1 MERTRWQ
8 RLSNALDALLDLDGD
23 ARIARLAEI
32 ETEDADF
39 ARDLRNL
46 LAQEHT
52 EDTLLDSPLVTAPPG
67 PREGE
72 QVGPYRLE
80 TLLGEG
86 GMGQVWVAERA
97 DGLYERRV
105 ALKLLR
111 PGLADP
117 NLRLR
122 FTRERQILARLAHP
136 HIARLLD
143 AGISAS
149 GQPYL
154 ALEEVQGEG
163 ILEYCRKRDLGL
175 RPRLQLFQQVCEAVT
190 HAHANLVVHRD
201 LKPSNILVT
210 PDGQVRLLD
219 FGIAKLLDG
228 NEADPPE
235 QTRTGVRSFTLHY
248 AAPEQIR
255 GEPVTTQTDVYSL
268 GVVMYELL
276 TGSKPYRLKRETSAQ
291 WEEAILAGD
300 PQRPSNAVV
309 RGGEDEAVPGIDRKR
324 WSKML
329 VGDLDNIALKALSKL
344 PSERYPS
351 AEALSLDIQRH
362 LDGLPVLARAPSFG
376 YRTRKFLSRHRW
388 PIALTLLI
396 GLTLVGLLGFTWW
409 QRQQAIRETARA
421 QALQTFVVGLFENAG
436 VARTGKP
443 LDVETLI
450 DAGELRGD
458 RELALQPR
466 AHAELLGVIARIRI
480 ALGQYEEA
488 RILLQRQQDLLMSLT
503 DAPPGLRLEA
513 ATQRG
518 RVQRLQGD
526 VHGCIAT
533 LASVEPRAA
542 RAQAQLPALVAD
554 YYSQLARCRRAL
566 GERDAARS
574 LFERSLALRRSALG
588 DDIGV
593 VENLTDLAALSVD
606 AGDSPQALRGF
617 EGALAQLRKIAGPRH
632 PLAIDILRSIG
643 ATQQQMGQAVAASRS
658 WGEALMLSD
667 DLQGPSHPATLSL
680 RRQHALLLL
689 ETGRL
694 REAEASLEAN
704 RPLIQ
709 QRYGATSVEAAAAW
723 DALGQV
729 SHELGE
735 LDQSHDQFLRAARIL
750 RDAKSQAALADTLQ
764 RDAAVLIE
772 AHRAQSALRVLED
785 IRKLRGQPN
794 IEWLQLQAA
803 ARLQLGDVTQAL
815 EELGIARRIAPDSL
829 ELRSLQSHLLLA
841 DATSDAAS
849 RANAMSTLEEATTL
863 TPTNRTS
870 PQRLRAQL
878 WLAQALC
885 TTSPERAQSLFD
897 DLQSTLAEAQP
908 QGGVLSRQT
917 KAAHDACPSPTATT
931 PITAPT
937 ASTPAQA
944 SPITRPRGAAAAGA
958 QSRPR
963 RASLS

>member
-1 MERTRWQ
+1 MERTRWH
-8 RLSNALDALLDLDGD
+8 RLSTALDALLDLDAD
-23 ARIARLAEI
+23 ARNTRLTEI
-32 ETEDADF
+32 ETEDAEF

-46 LAQEHT
+46 LAQENT
-52 EDTLLDSPLVTAPPG
+52 EDSLLDSPLVTAPPG

-163 ILEYCRKRDLGL
+163 ILEYCRKRGLGL

-291 WEEAILAGD
+291 WEEAILAGE
-300 PQRPSNAVV
+300 PQRPSNTIV

-329 VGDLDNIALKALSKL
+329 AGDLDNIALKALSKL

-362 LDGLPVLARAPSFG
+362 LDGLPVLARAPSFS
-376 YRTRKFLSRHRW
+376 YRTRKFLRRHRW
-388 PIALTLLI
+388 PIALTLLVC
-396 GLTLVGLLGFTWW
+396 LTLLGLLGFTWW

-421 QALQTFVVGLFENAG
+421 QALQTFVVGLFESAG

-458 RELALQPR
+458 RELALQPL

-488 RILLQRQQDLLMSLT
+488 RILLQRQQGLLTTLT

-533 LASVEPRAA
+533 LAPAESRAQ
-542 RAQAQLPALVAD
+542 RAQAQLPALVSD

-566 GERDAARS
+566 GERDAARG
-574 LFERSLALRRSALG
+574 LFERSLSLRRSALG

-643 ATQQQMGQAVAASRS
+643 ATQQQMGQTRSAAQS
-658 WGEALMLSD
+658 WGEALLLSD

-694 REAEASLEAN
+694 DDAQESLAAN
-704 RPLIQ
+704 RPLIE
-709 QRYGATSVEAAAAW
+709 QRYGPASLEAAAAW

-735 LDQSHDQFLRAARIL
+735 LDISHDQFLRAARIL
-750 RDAKSQAALADTLQ
+750 RDAKAQAALADTLQ

-772 AHRAQSALRVLED
+772 ARRAQSALRVLDD
-785 IRKLRGQPN
+785 IRRLRGQPN
-794 IEWLQLQAA
+794 PDWLRLHAE
-803 ARLQLGDVTQAL
+803 ARLQLDDVSPALREL
-815 EELGIARRIAPDSL
+815 EEAQRIAPDSL
-829 ELRSLQSHLLLA
+829 ELRATQARLILA
-841 DATSDAAS
+841 DETSDPAT
-849 RANAMSTLEEATTL
+849 RARSLSTLEDAAAS
-863 TPTNRTS
+863 TPSTRLL
-870 PQRLRAQL
+870 PRRLRAQL
-878 WLAQALC
+878 WLAQAQC
-885 TTSPERAQSLFD
+885 AASPESAQRLFD
-897 DLQSTLAEAQP
+897 ALESALLEAQP
-908 QGGVLSRQT
+908 QGGLLSRQMR
-917 KAAHDACPSPTATT
+917 AAREACPTPATT
-931 PITAPT
+931 PATTTAVVN
-937 ASTPAQA
+937 
-944 SPITRPRGAAAAGA
+944 PIATN
-958 QSRPR
+958 
-963 RASLS
+963 

>member
-1 MERTRWQ
+1 MDRTRWQ
-8 RLSNALDALLDLDGD
+8 RLSQALDELLELEAD
-23 ARIARLAEI
+23 ARAARLQQHAA
-32 ETEDADF
+32 EDAGF
-39 ARDLRNL
+39 ARDLQEL
-46 LAQEHT
+46 LAQEDT
-52 EDTLLDSPLVTAPPG
+52 EGSLLDTPLVTAPPG

-80 TLLGEG
+80 RLLGEG

-143 AGISAS
+143 AGISAN

-154 ALEEVQGEG
+154 ALEEVEGQG
-163 ILEYCRKRDLGL
+163 ILDYCRQRGVGL
-175 RPRLQLFQQVCEAVT
+175 RARLALFQQVCEAVT

-210 PDGQVRLLD
+210 PEGEVRLLD

-228 NEADPPE
+228 NPADPPE
-235 QTRTGVRSFTLHY
+235 ATRTGVRSFTLHY

-300 PQRPSNAVV
+300 PQRPSVAVV
-309 RGGEDEAVPGIDRKR
+309 RGGEDEAVPGIDRRR

-329 VGDLDNIALKALSKL
+329 IGDLDNIVLKALSKR
-344 PSERYPS
+344 PPERYPS

-362 LDGLPVLARAPSFG
+362 LDGLPVLARPQSLA
-376 YRTRKFLSRHRW
+376 YRSRKFLRRHRW
-388 PIALTLLI
+388 PIGLTLAAALTLI
-396 GLTLVGLLGFTWW
+396 GLLGFTWW
-409 QRQQAIRETARA
+409 QRQQAVRETARA
-421 QALQTFVVGLFENAG
+421 QALQTFVIGLFENAG

-480 ALGQYEEA
+480 ALGQYDEA
-488 RILLQRQQDLLMSLT
+488 WMLLRRQQGLLATLP
-503 DAPPGLRLEA
+503 DASPGLRLEA
-513 ATQRG
+513 TTQRG
-518 RVQRLQGD
+518 RVQRLRGD
-526 VHGCIAT
+526 VHGCIAS
-533 LASVEPRAA
+533 LSPLQAQAL

-554 YYSQLARCRRAL
+554 YYSQLARCRRAI
-566 GERDAARS
+566 GERDAARG
-574 LFERSLALRRSALG
+574 LFERSLSLRRSALG

-606 AGDSPQALRGF
+606 AGDAAQALRGF

-643 ATQQQMGQAVAASRS
+643 AAQQQLGQTRSASQS
-658 WGEALMLSD
+658 WGEALLLSD
-667 DLQGPSHPATLSL
+667 DLQGPNHPATLAL
-680 RRQHALLLL
+680 RRQHALLLVENGEL
-689 ETGRL
+689 E
-694 REAEASLEAN
+694 EAQRQLLAN
-704 RPLIQ
+704 QPLVL
-709 QRYGATSVEAAAAW
+709 QRYGENSVEAAAAW

-729 SHELGE
+729 SHQLGE
-735 LDQSHDQFLRAARIL
+735 LDRAHDQFLRAARIE
-750 RDAKSQAALADTLQ
+750 RDAKSQPALADTLQ

-772 AHRAQSALRVLED
+772 ARRAQVALRVLND
-785 IRKLRGQPN
+785 IRGLRPQPN
-794 IEWLQLQAA
+794 ADWWRLQAE
-803 ARLQLGDVTQAL
+803 ARLQQDEAGEALAEVRAARQASPALDELRGL
-815 EELGIARRIAPDSL
+815 EARLVLEDEASTPENRAEAFATLDAIARTPASDHRN
-829 ELRSLQSHLLLA
+829 LQQL
-841 DATSDAAS
+841 
-849 RANAMSTLEEATTL
+849 M
-863 TPTNRTS
+863 
-870 PQRLRAQL
+870 RAQL
-878 WLAQALC
+878 WLADAHCRDDPARGLADFTAL
-885 TTSPERAQSLFD
+885 EQSLAG
-897 DLQSTLAEAQP
+897 SQP
-908 QGGVLSRQT
+908 QGGVLLRQVQ
-917 KAAHDACPSPTATT
+917 AARHACSQRVPVATAVTPSPAR
-931 PITAPT
+931 AP
-937 ASTPAQA
+937 AAP
-944 SPITRPRGAAAAGA
+944 RPRAV
-958 QSRPR
+958 
-963 RASLS
+963 

>member
-8 RLSNALDALLDLDGD
+8 RLSQALDALLDLDAD
-23 ARIARLAEI
+23 ARTARLAEI

-46 LAQEHT
+46 LAQENT

-72 QVGPYRLE
+72 QVGPYRLQ

-163 ILEYCRKRDLGL
+163 ILEYCRKRGLGL
-175 RPRLQLFQQVCEAVT
+175 RPRLQLFQQVCAAVT

-276 TGSKPYRLKRETSAQ
+276 VGSKPYRLKRETSAQ

-300 PQRPSNAVV
+300 PQRPSIAVA

-329 VGDLDNIALKALSKL
+329 NGDLDNIVLKALSKQ
-344 PSERYPS
+344 PPDRYPS

-376 YRTRKFLSRHRW
+376 YRTRKFLRRHRW
-388 PIALTLLI
+388 PIALTLMI
-396 GLTLVGLLGFTWW
+396 GLTLLGLLAFTWW

-421 QALQTFVVGLFENAG
+421 QALQTFVVGLFETAG
-436 VARTGKP
+436 VARTGNP

-450 DAGELRGD
+450 DAGELRSD

-488 RILLQRQQDLLMSLT
+488 RVLLNRQQSLLATLT
-503 DAPPGLRLEA
+503 DIPLGLQLEA
-513 ATQRG
+513 TTQRG

-526 VHGCIAT
+526 ERGCITT
-533 LASVEPRAA
+533 LSPIEAYAQ

-554 YYSQLARCRRAL
+554 YYSQLARCRRAV
-566 GERDAARS
+566 GERDAARG

-588 DDIGV
+588 DNIGV
-593 VENLTDLAALSVD
+593 TENLTDLAALSVD
-606 AGDSPQALRGF
+606 AGDLPQALRGF

-643 ATQQQMGQAVAASRS
+643 ATQQQMGQASAASQS
-658 WGEALMLSD
+658 WGEALLLSD
-667 DLQGPSHPATLSL
+667 DLQGPNHPATLSL
-680 RRQHALLLL
+680 RQQHALLLL
-689 ETGRL
+689 EAGQL
-694 REAEASLEAN
+694 QEAQRSLEAN
-704 RPLIQ
+704 RPLVD
-709 QRYGATSVEAAAAW
+709 QRHGSTSLEAAAAW

-729 SHELGE
+729 SYALG
-735 LDQSHDQFLRAARIL
+735 DFNRAHDQFLRAARIF
-750 RDAKSQAALADTLQ
+750 RDKKAQAALADTLQ

-772 AHRAQSALRVLED
+772 ARRTQSALRVLRQ
-785 IRKLRGQPN
+785 IGGLRDQPS
-794 IEWLQLQAA
+794 LDDLLLQAA
-803 ARLQLGDVTQAL
+803 AYLQLGDIDEARRVL
-815 EELGIARRIAPDSL
+815 DVARRIAPSSG
-829 ELRSLQSHLLLA
+829 EIRSMQAHVILTDNGSDA
-841 DATSDAAS
+841 DARARAMSILEDAA
-849 RANAMSTLEEATTL
+849 
-863 TPTNRTS
+863 TS
-870 PQRLRAQL
+870 SADNGLQPRQLRAAL
-878 WLAQALC
+878 WLAQAHC
-885 TTSPERAQSLFD
+885 TTSPETAQSLFNN
-897 DLQSTLAEAQP
+897 LESSLREAQP
-908 QGGVLSRQT
+908 QGGALTRQVRS
-917 KAAHDACPSPTATT
+917 AHAACPAPSVTSPQTAATT
-931 PITAPT
+931 N
-937 ASTPAQA
+937 
-944 SPITRPRGAAAAGA
+944 
-958 QSRPR
+958 
-963 RASLS
+963 

>member
-8 RLSNALDALLDLDGD
+8 RLSNALDALLDLDPE
-23 ARIARLAEI
+23 ARAAKLAEI

-39 ARDLRNL
+39 GRDIRNL
-46 LAQEHT
+46 LAQENT

-67 PREGE
+67 PREDE
-72 QVGPYRLE
+72 QIGPYRLQ

-143 AGISAS
+143 AGISAT

-154 ALEEVQGEG
+154 ALEAVEGEG
-163 ILEYCRKRDLGL
+163 ILEYCRKRGLGL

-210 PDGQVRLLD
+210 PEGQVRLLD

-235 QTRTGVRSFTLHY
+235 ATRTGVRSFTLHY

-255 GEPVTTQTDVYSL
+255 GEPITTQTDVYSL

-276 TGSKPYRLKRETSAQ
+276 AGSKPYRLKRETSAQ

-300 PQRPSNAVV
+300 PQRPSLTVV
-309 RGGEDEAVPGIDRKR
+309 RGGEDDAVPGIDRKR

-329 VGDLDNIALKALSKL
+329 GGDLDNIVLKALSKQ
-344 PSERYPS
+344 PPERYPS
-351 AEALSLDIQRH
+351 AEALSLDIQRY

-376 YRTRKFLSRHRW
+376 YRSRKFLRRHRW
-388 PIALTLLI
+388 PIALTLII
-396 GLTLVGLLGFTWW
+396 GLTLLGLLGFTWW

-436 VARTGKP
+436 VARTGNP

-488 RILLQRQQDLLMSLT
+488 RVLLERQQSLLTTLV

-513 ATQRG
+513 ITQRG

-533 LASVEPRAA
+533 LLPVQASAQ

-554 YYSQLARCRRAL
+554 YYSQLARCQRAL
-566 GERDAARS
+566 GQRDAARS
-574 LFERSLALRRSALG
+574 LFEHSLSLRRSALG

-643 ATQQQMGQAVAASRS
+643 ATQQQMGQTRAASQS
-658 WGEALMLSD
+658 WGEALALSE
-667 DLQGPSHPATLSL
+667 DLQGPNHPATLAL
-680 RRQHALLLL
+680 RRQYGLLLL
-689 ETGRL
+689 ETGQLDEANRNL
-694 REAEASLEAN
+694 RRN
-704 RPLIQ
+704 RPLIE
-709 QRYGATSVEAAAAW
+709 QRYGRSSLEAAMSW

-735 LDQSHDQFLRAARIL
+735 LDRAHDEFLRSARIL
-750 RDAKSQAALADTLQ
+750 RDTKAQSSLADTLQ

-772 AHRAQSALRVLED
+772 ARRAQSALRVLQD
-785 IRKLRGQPN
+785 IRRLRAQPN
-794 IEWLQLQAA
+794 PEWLRLQAE
-803 ARLQLGDVTQAL
+803 ARLQLGVVKQAQQTL
-815 EELGIARRIAPDSL
+815 SDAHRITRDADELDSL
-829 ELRSLQSHLLLA
+829 TAHLVLENNDSNEAMRASAIETLERV
-841 DATSDAAS
+841 ATSNGPDA
-849 RANAMSTLEEATTL
+849 RLR
-863 TPTNRTS
+863 PY
-870 PQRLRAQL
+870 RLRAQL
-878 WLAQALC
+878 WLAEARCIISPASAQALF
-885 TTSPERAQSLFD
+885 E
-897 DLQSTLAEAQP
+897 DLQAALEQAQP
-908 QGGVLSRQT
+908 EGGTLSRQAR
-917 KAAHDACPSPTATT
+917 AARDACPTEPAT
-931 PITAPT
+931 PSDT
-937 ASTPAQA
+937 AS
-944 SPITRPRGAAAAGA
+944 IN
-958 QSRPR
+958 
-963 RASLS
+963 